1 MPLAETPL
9 QQLAFDPQHFGAT
22 SRHKYVGM
30 TPYGLC
36 EARYLMKG
44 GYIAAGVP
52 RAKVPGATLQSQI
65 EHIFTADGS
74 KEFVKEASEGD
85 GFFCQHDEDG
95 TVLTLPQGYII
106 AVAGWAQP
114 EADKEAGPFGI
125 RWSFVQPSSLEQ
137 LQLAAK
143 TTEDMVSAYP
153 ELDDAG
159 YTKFKAILL
168 NYLIPAIAAATP
180 TG

>member
-1 MPLAETPL
+1 MIVKKLSTSIAQHLKDLAPKVQLPLAETPL
-9 QQLAFDPQHFGAT
+9 QQLAFDPQHFGAI
-22 SRHKYVGM
+22 SRQKYVGM

-44 GYIAAGVP
+44 GYVAAGVP

-95 TVLTLPQGYII
+95 TVLTLPQGHII

-114 EADKEAGPFGI
+114 EADKEAGSFGI
-125 RWSFVQPSSLEQ
+125 RWSFFFSLPVSS
-137 LQLAAK
+137 
-143 TTEDMVSAYP
+143 SCS
-153 ELDDAG
+153 
-159 YTKFKAILL
+159 LL
-168 NYLIPAIAAATP
+168 PKRLRTW
-180 TG
+180 